1 MMMPDYAELK
11 PDAETFARVWKR
23 VMPDERLSQIVLH
36 TQEEGAGMIQNVP
49 SVPARE
55 GDDVRLRP
63 VLEAL
68 DEGMAGVEAILRR
81 QPGAWPLGDE
91 MRKSA
96 AQFRA
101 AWLLTAGYPWR
112 KGSQGQGSR
121 GELARLLREQYRWE
135 LRFAQLCREAEA
147 AVQAEDLR
155 EIFPEQ
161 AQSGQKRRK
170 MLRHLLG
177 GT

>member
-1 MMMPDYAELK
+1 MMMPDYAELR

-36 TQEEGAGMIQNVP
+36 TQEEEAGQMQNAP
-49 SVPARE
+49 SVLERE
-55 GDDVRLRP
+55 GDEVRLRP

-81 QPGAWPLGDE
+81 QPGAWPLRDE

-96 AQFRA
+96 AQLRA
-101 AWLLTAGYPWR
+101 AWLLAAGRPWR

-121 GELARLLREQYRWE
+121 GELARLLREQYQWE
-135 LRFAQLCREAEA
+135 LRFSQLCREAEA
-147 AVQAEDLR
+147 AIRAEDLR

-161 AQSGQKRRK
+161 MQSGKKRRK